1 MSIYNI
7 ISNMPGWYLAAMII
21 FSVYYA
27 IRGVLY
33 YKVYYASVP
42 ALSST
47 EKVIIVYIQEVLF
60 KIIITMSSFIC
71 VYILS
76 LQKAPFNEI
85 SIGTTALLL
94 FLFIWGT
101 IGVSGYLTAFIAAGR
116 IPGLKQD

>member
-1 MSIYNI
+1 
-7 ISNMPGWYLAAMII
+7 
-21 FSVYYA
+21 
-27 IRGVLY
+27 
-33 YKVYYASVP
+33 
-42 ALSST
+42 
-47 EKVIIVYIQEVLF
+47 
-60 KIIITMSSFIC
+60 MSSFISLYLC